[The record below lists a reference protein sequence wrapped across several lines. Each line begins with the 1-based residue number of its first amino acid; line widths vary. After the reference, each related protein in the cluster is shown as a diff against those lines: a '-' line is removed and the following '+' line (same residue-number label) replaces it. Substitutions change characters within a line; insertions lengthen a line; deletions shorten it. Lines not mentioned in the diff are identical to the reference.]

1 MALTRRRRSLALVAA
16 VALVVVGGAA
26 AFGRASPAPS
36 LSAVSAD
43 DLIASVIRAMAARPS
58 ISGHMSAHFDIGIP
72 TLPDRG
78 PARATGA
85 AELLSALTGD
95 HRLRV
100 WRSSDGLRVSD
111 LLPFGERSIFVS
123 RTEAWAWDSDSFSAI
138 HVGPFAVPPS
148 DSSSGAF
155 DLADPLGLARRGIE
169 AVSPTTY
176 VTVAGTARVAG
187 RGVYVL
193 AIEPRTTATLVG
205 RIEISIDAERRLP
218 LRVAVYARGARS
230 ASVSV
235 AFTSVSFGPVDP
247 DVYRFAPPE
256 GAKVEDLSHD
266 GNGRLGQAGDAD
278 AWGNGSRSMEGE
290 YGFGPEGPVRV
301 FGDGWTTIVALRTP
315 PLAELQQQGGG
326 FDLTS
331 LLPFSGPLLSVRAV
345 DRDDHAWLLY
355 GAVPQSALG
364 AIEPELS

>member
-16 VALVVVGGAA
+16 VALLVVGGASA
-26 AFGRASPAPS
+26 LGRASPAPS
-36 LSAVSAD
+36 LPPVSAD
-43 DLIASVIRAMAARPS
+43 DLIASVLSAMAARPP
-58 ISGHMSAHFDIGIP
+58 ISGHVSAHLDIGIP
-72 TLPDRG
+72 ALPDRG
-78 PARATGA
+78 PAGATGA
-85 AELLSALTGD
+85 AELLSALTGN

-100 WRSSDGLRVSD
+100 WRSPDGLRVSD

-123 RTEAWAWDSDSFSAI
+123 RTEAWAWDSSSFSAI
-138 HVGPFAVPPS
+138 HVGPFAAPPS
-148 DSSSGAF
+148 DSSPGAF
-155 DLADPLGLARRGIE
+155 DLADPLELARRGIE
-169 AVSPTTY
+169 AISPTTF
-176 VTVAGTARVAG
+176 VTVAGTGRVAG

-193 AIEPRTTATLVG
+193 AIEPRTSATLVG

-218 LRVAVYARGARS
+218 LRAAVYAREAGS

-247 DVYRFAPPE
+247 DVFRFAPPE
-256 GAKVEDLSHD
+256 GAKVVSLSAD
-266 GNGRLGQAGDAD
+266 GNGRGREEGD
-278 AWGNGSRSMEGE
+278 

-301 FGDGWTTIVALRTP
+301 FGDGWTTIVALRIP
-315 PLAELQQQGGG
+315 PLAARQQQGEG

-345 DRDDHAWLLY
+345 DRDDHAWLVY
-355 GAVPQSALG
+355 GAVPQSALD

>member
-1 MALTRRRRSLALVAA
+1 MALIRRRRSLALAAA
-16 VALVVVGGAA
+16 VALVVVGGASA
-26 AFGRASPAPS
+26 LGRASPAPS
-36 LSAVSAD
+36 LSPVSAD

-58 ISGHMSAHFDIGIP
+58 ISGHVSAHLDMGIP

-78 PARATGA
+78 PARVTGA
-85 AELLSALTGD
+85 AELLSALAGD

-123 RTEAWAWDSDSFSAI
+123 RTEAWAWDSGSFSAI
-138 HVGPFAVPPS
+138 HAGPFATPPS

-155 DLADPLGLARRGIE
+155 DLADPMGLARRSVE
-169 AVSPTTY
+169 AVSPTTF
-176 VTVAGTARVAG
+176 VTVAGTARVAR

-218 LRVAVYARGARS
+218 LRAAVYARGARS
-230 ASVSV
+230 ASVWV

-247 DVYRFAPPE
+247 DVFRFAPAG
-256 GAKVEDLSHD
+256 GAKVEELSGD
-266 GNGRLGQAGDAD
+266 GNGRVDQTSDAD
-278 AWGNGSRSMEGE
+278 EWGNGSRSVEGD

-301 FGDGWTTIVALRTP
+301 FGEGWTTIVALRTP
-315 PLAELQQQGGG
+315 PLAELGQGEG
-326 FDLTS
+326 FDVAS
-331 LLPFSGPLLSVRAV
+331 LLPFSGPLFSVRAV

-355 GAVPQSALG
+355 GAVPQSALD